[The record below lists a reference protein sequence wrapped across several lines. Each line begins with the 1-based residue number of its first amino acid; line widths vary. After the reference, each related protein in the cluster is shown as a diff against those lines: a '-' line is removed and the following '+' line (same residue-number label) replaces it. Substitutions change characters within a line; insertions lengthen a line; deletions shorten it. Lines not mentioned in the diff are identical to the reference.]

1 MSSRTQ
7 PQRQQ
12 AELKRT
18 PHQSDLGKPTTPTLW
33 VNELIA
39 RYADATETGTG
50 RRKGRTVKGEVNPTA
65 KEGKLSFP
73 PAHAPTCGPVPPR
86 PRKAPRCRGSPT
98 RGRRVA
104 SAAGSRPLRR
114 KAAESRGRRAG
125 RRPMAPPQA
134 RGPGTTVPRD
144 GGSTRPLAR
153 GPHGRPVR
161 PAAASGRWRCG
172 PTPREAAPLPVI
184 LRPSNPAG
192 RGPRHPPARGV
203 SGPDGGVAKAAEP
216 GRHTCTFLRPAV
228 FCR

>member
-1 MSSRTQ
+1 MLGAKSTGSRQVPPGLVFSCAGGADLAQDRKYCQMSSRTQ

-18 PHQSDLGKPTTPTLW
+18 PHQSDLGKPTTTTLW

-50 RRKGRTVKGEVNPTA
+50 RRTGRTVKGEVNPTA

-98 RGRRVA
+98 SGRRVA

-114 KAAESRGRRAG
+114 KAAESRGR
-125 RRPMAPPQA
+125 
-134 RGPGTTVPRD
+134 
-144 GGSTRPLAR
+144 
-153 GPHGRPVR
+153 
-161 PAAASGRWRCG
+161 
-172 PTPREAAPLPVI
+172 
-184 LRPSNPAG
+184 
-192 RGPRHPPARGV
+192 
-203 SGPDGGVAKAAEP
+203 
-216 GRHTCTFLRPAV
+216 
-228 FCR
+228 